1 LWEKLQPDRN
11 TIINWLWTDRQLDTI
26 RDLGITPVAGLL
38 HYGSGPSFTNLLD
51 PEFPNL
57 MASYAYEVANRYP
70 WIENYVPIN
79 EPLTSALF
87 SGLYGHW
94 YPHHRS
100 EHSFY
105 RMLLN
110 QLKATVLCMDAIHS
124 VNPAARL
131 IQTEGLGKT
140 YSTPLLSYQ
149 ADFENHRRL
158 LTYDILTG
166 RLIAGHPLYHRVV
179 ESGITENEIHYFQE
193 HRTAPDIL
201 GLNFSVDSERWLDE
215 SYEKFDTDPIGFN
228 GIHRYA
234 DTELAK
240 AGLEKGVGFK
250 KLATEMWERYQLP
263 LAITKANFYGTK
275 EAQLRWFK
283 EIWDHSIDLTNKAI
297 PVKAVTSWDMLG
309 SSDRIKLPKVSEL
322 QYQSGVFDSK
332 TFPDKL
338 RPTALAKLVKNLA
351 AGKNFFHP
359 VIATA
364 SQPILI
370 IINNPEDEDCIS
382 VKLRMVLEEAFGQ
395 RNIPTLIINHES
407 KIDFLKLNP
416 WAVINLGPSDK
427 QLRSV
432 CADLGFQ
439 FVSFTSGDPAD
450 SYLRILIQ
458 QTDFTVYQMN
468 KLLDLIIDGESGCWA
483 FRSGE
488 LIFRTENRLSVALEN
503 PLIS

>member
-1 LWEKLQPDRN
+1 
-11 TIINWLWTDRQLDTI
+11 
-26 RDLGITPVAGLL
+26 
-38 HYGSGPSFTNLLD
+38 
-51 PEFPNL
+51 

-87 SGLYGHW
+87 SGLYGYW

-124 VNPAARL
+124 VNPTARF

-158 LTYDILTG
+158 LTFDILTG
-166 RLIAGHPLYHRVV
+166 RLKTGHPLFHRVV

-193 HRTAPDIL
+193 HRTTPDIL
-201 GLNFSVDSERWLDE
+201 GLHFSVNSERWLDE
-215 SYEKFDTDPIGFN
+215 SYEKFDTDTLGFN

-240 AGLEKGVGFK
+240 AGVEKGGGFK
-250 KLATEMWERYQLP
+250 SLTTEIWERYKLP
-263 LAITKANFYGTK
+263 LAITKANFHGSK
-275 EAQLRWFK
+275 EEQLRWFK
-283 EIWDHSIDLTNKAI
+283 EIWDHSIDLSHKEI
-297 PVKAVTSWDMLG
+297 PIKAVTSWDLLG
-309 SSDRIKLPKVSEL
+309 SSEWIKPQMASEV

-332 TFPDKL
+332 SFPDKL
-338 RPTALAKLVKNLA
+338 RPTALAQLVKNLA
-351 AGKNFFHP
+351 AGKSFLHP
-359 VIATA
+359 VMTSAT
-364 SQPILI
+364 QPILI
-370 IINNPEDEDCIS
+370 IINNPEDEDSIS
-382 VKLRMVLEEAFGQ
+382 VKLRIALTEAFGQ

-416 WAVINLGPSDK
+416 WAVINLGPPDK
-427 QLRSV
+427 RLRSI
-432 CADLGFQ
+432 CAGLGFQ

-458 QTDFTVYQMN
+458 QTDFTIYQMN
-468 KLLDLIIDGESGCWA
+468 RLLDLIIDGESGCWA
-483 FRSGE
+483 LRSGE
-488 LIFRTENRLSVALEN
+488 LIFRTENKSTVSLEN
-503 PLIS
+503 PLLS